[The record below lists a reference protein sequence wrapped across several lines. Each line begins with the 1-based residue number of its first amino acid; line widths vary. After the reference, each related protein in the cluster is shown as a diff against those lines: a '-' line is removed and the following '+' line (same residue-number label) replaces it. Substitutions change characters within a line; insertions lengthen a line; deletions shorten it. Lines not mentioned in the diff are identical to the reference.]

1 MPFLRTSYRYPP
13 NSTWEDALN
22 EAAPSVVFTT
32 VRTSFPVVASLPW
45 LRIANTWLPALL
57 PLIFNK
63 SPLLLTPLPS
73 PTTSARIIKVLLPLR
88 FSTFNVAN
96 VPAVDPWLAKSTVEW
111 LSASVSRL
119 ELIVTF
125 QTLLFIATSSFPPLT
140 LSLREEPVQ
149 TDPGCISR
157 LISPPLERTLPLISI
172 RPEALMRLAA

>member
-1 MPFLRTSYRYPP
+1 MRDMSGAFNNDGRGIS
-13 NSTWEDALN
+13 
-22 EAAPSVVFTT
+22 
-32 VRTSFPVVASLPW
+32 
-45 LRIANTWLPALL
+45 
-57 PLIFNK
+57 PLIATSWERCNK
-63 SPLLLTPLPS
+63 LMKRETWNVPHQAQGLTPLPS

-88 FSTFNVAN
+88 FSTFNVVN

-119 ELIVTF
+119 ELLVTF